1 LPDLRENDP
10 EQDYHQYR
18 RPVYIG
24 SNYCGNYPGKILY
37 KNPDPAARTRY
48 FHYKLTG
55 DRPNSQ
61 TKIISIN
68 TKRSIMPF
76 TSTQIIITGL
86 AGVATAVGVAVA
98 TIQSGAMKPSNPPL
112 AESPA
117 STRNQIAAVAANNPK
132 SRQPEPL
139 QAATQPAE
147 SPPSQS
153 QPAKTPA
160 VQPSLVAEVSGP
172 KVGPVVVTPPNSG
185 CKITQAV
192 VSDPNPPLNV
202 RSSPQVSDSQI
213 VGKLN
218 NNTFVSVAE
227 EQNGWLR
234 ITDPPGW
241 IAKNRTESSCSNVNQ
256 QINFLPGGD
265 EAIVKG
271 RIIGG
276 GSHSYI
282 IRAAKGQTLTVRNR
296 KDVFPQIIAPGGK
309 LLAGNP
315 YEGNETEWTG
325 KVPVTGNYTLQL
337 DSNFRGYEYEF
348 LVQVR

>member
-1 LPDLRENDP
+1 MPDLRENDP

-86 AGVATAVGVAVA
+86 AGLATAVGVAVA
-98 TIQSGAMKPSNPPL
+98 TIQSGAMKQSNPPL
-112 AESPA
+112 AESPT
-117 STRNQIAAVAANNPK
+117 STKNEIAAVAANKPE
-132 SRQPEPL
+132 SGQPEPL
-139 QAATQPAE
+139 QAPTQPAK

-202 RSSPQVSDSQI
+202 RSIPQVRDSKI

-256 QINFLPGGD
+256 RINFLPGGD

-282 IRAAKGQTLTVRNR
+282 IRAAKGQTMTVRNR

>member
-1 LPDLRENDP
+1 M
-10 EQDYHQYR
+10 
-18 RPVYIG
+18 
-24 SNYCGNYPGKILY
+24 S
-37 KNPDPAARTRY
+37 
-48 FHYKLTG
+48 F
-55 DRPNSQ
+55 
-61 TKIISIN
+61 TKA
-68 TKRSIMPF
+68 
-76 TSTQIIITGL
+76 QIITVSL
-86 AGVATAVGVAVA
+86 AGLATAVGVAAA
-98 TIQSGAMKPSNPPL
+98 TIQSGTMKQSNPPL

-117 STRNQIAAVAANNPK
+117 STRNPIAAPTNNPE

-139 QAATQPAE
+139 QAQTQAAA
-147 SPPSQS
+147 SPKSQP

-160 VQPSLVAEVSGP
+160 VPSSLVAGVSGA
-172 KVGPVVVTPPNSG
+172 KVEPVVVTPPNSG

-202 RSSPQVSDSQI
+202 RSIPQVRGSNI
-213 VGKLN
+213 VGKLK

-276 GSHSYI
+276 GSHSYR
-282 IRAAKGQTLTVRNR
+282 IRARKGQTMTVRNR
-296 KDVFPQIIAPGGK
+296 KEVFPQIITPGGK
-309 LLAGNP
+309 LLAGEP
-315 YEGNETEWTG
+315 YQGNETEWTG

-348 LVQVR
+348 SVKLR

>member
-1 LPDLRENDP
+1 
-10 EQDYHQYR
+10 
-18 RPVYIG
+18 
-24 SNYCGNYPGKILY
+24 
-37 KNPDPAARTRY
+37 
-48 FHYKLTG
+48 
-55 DRPNSQ
+55 
-61 TKIISIN
+61 
-68 TKRSIMPF
+68 MPF

-98 TIQSGAMKPSNPPL
+98 TIQSGAMKQSNPPL

-117 STRNQIAAVAANNPK
+117 STKNQIAAVAANNPE
-132 SRQPEPL
+132 SGQPEPL
-139 QAATQPAE
+139 QAPTQP
-147 SPPSQS
+147 
-153 QPAKTPA
+153 
-160 VQPSLVAEVSGP
+160 AEVSGP

-202 RSSPQVSDSQI
+202 RSSPQVRDSKI

-241 IAKNRTESSCSNVNQ
+241 IAKNRTESSCSKVNQ

-282 IRAAKGQTLTVRNR
+282 IRAAKGQTMTVRTR
-296 KDVFPQIIAPGGK
+296 KDVFPQIIAPGGE

-348 LVQVR
+348 SVKLR